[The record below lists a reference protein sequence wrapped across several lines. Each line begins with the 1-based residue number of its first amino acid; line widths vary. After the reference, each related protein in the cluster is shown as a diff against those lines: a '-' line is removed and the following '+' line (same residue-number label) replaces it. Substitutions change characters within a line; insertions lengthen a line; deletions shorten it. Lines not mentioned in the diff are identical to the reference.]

1 MNKDFYPE
9 GGVMEMTGQ
18 SFSRYFVAMLLLQM
32 ITPSSEKFTVN
43 GIEGPILAPLGGKV
57 ELSCQ
62 LSPPQSAEHMEI
74 RCFRNHYKKPVHLYK
89 DGKDLYGETIS
100 NYVERT
106 ELLTDT
112 IGEGKVTLRIFR
124 VNADDD
130 GMYHCFFK
138 DGDFYEEAITEVK
151 VTATSL
157 ETQILV
163 HPPNTKGLLVE
174 CISGGWFPQP
184 QMEWRDT
191 RENIIPPSSKSHS
204 QDTDKLFN
212 MKMTLLLQSTHG
224 NITCYL
230 RNPVTGQEEKTS
242 IVLSSLISQHCEVLN
257 ALDESI
263 SDKLFLWN
271 TVLKLIL
278 GLILALLLT
287 STMVSRVALHSRLQN
302 CSCNAVPPW
311 LVGILIVSTSFIMIV
326 SLICYLHYK
335 KRVPVSDPHFEMDVM
350 WLEDMTVILCVL
362 TVFITMIISSAY
374 FRFTGKWN
382 GKGGNSEG
390 IILLTDL
397 QI

>member
-1 MNKDFYPE
+1 
-9 GGVMEMTGQ
+9 MEMTGQ

-74 RCFRNHYKKPVHLYK
+74 RWFRNHYKKPVHLYK

-184 QMEWRDT
+184 QMEWRDS

-230 RNPVTGQEEKTS
+230 RNPVTGQEEKTN
-242 IVLSSLISQHCEVLN
+242 IVLSN
-257 ALDESI
+257 
-263 SDKLFLWN
+263 KLFLWN

-287 STMVSRVALHSRLQN
+287 STMVSRVALHRRLQRAQIRVARN
-302 CSCNAVPPW
+302 SSQSPRRSRTCTEYCLPVTRHADCSCNAVPPW

-374 FRFTGKWN
+374 FRFRGF
-382 GKGGNSEG
+382 
-390 IILLTDL
+390 L
-397 QI
+397 QN